1 MYCANPND
9 TACIPSVRTSKQA
22 LSKSR
27 KNVEQKRKD
36 LEACSGNTL
45 ALTSTGF
52 NVLIR
57 EFEVNGVRLMA
68 CLREKKHYYKV

>member
-1 MYCANPND
+1 MNPND
-9 TACIPSVRTSKQA
+9 TACIPSVRISKQVPP
-22 LSKSR
+22 KSR

-45 ALTSTGF
+45 ALTSIDF
-52 NVLIR
+52 DVLIR

-68 CLREKKHYYKV
+68 CL